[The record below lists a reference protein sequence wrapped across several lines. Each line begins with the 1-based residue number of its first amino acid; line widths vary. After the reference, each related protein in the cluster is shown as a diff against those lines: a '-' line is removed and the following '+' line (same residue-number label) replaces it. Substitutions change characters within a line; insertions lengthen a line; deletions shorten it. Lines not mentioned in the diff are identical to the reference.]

1 MLAPAVVP
9 GIGGDEDDGHVSPEL
24 ASPSSWDE
32 DDRPHKR
39 SRNERSP
46 TSGIVIRNAV
56 DMLGDDEALALA
68 MLRMRTRR

>member
-9 GIGGDEDDGHVSPEL
+9 GIGGDEDDSHISPE
-24 ASPSSWDE
+24 SSWDE

-46 TSGIVIRNAV
+46 TSKMVIRDAV
-56 DMLGDDEALALA
+56 DALGDDEALALA